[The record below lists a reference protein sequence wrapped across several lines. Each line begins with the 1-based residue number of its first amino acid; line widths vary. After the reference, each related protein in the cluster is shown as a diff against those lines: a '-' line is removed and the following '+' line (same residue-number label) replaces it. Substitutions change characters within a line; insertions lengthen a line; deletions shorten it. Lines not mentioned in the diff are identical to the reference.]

1 MFKKVKICKICEDR
15 KGNMTYIDFKD
26 TTKLTRF
33 VTDQGKMI
41 PRRTS
46 GNCAKCQRLLKRAI
60 KRARYLA
67 LMPYVMD
74 NSK

>member
-15 KGNMTYIDFKD
+15 KNNETYIDFKD

>member
-1 MFKKVKICKICEDR
+1 MFKKVKICKICEDS
-15 KGNMTYIDFKD
+15 KDNVAYIDFRD
-26 TTKLTRF
+26 TAKLTRF
-33 VTDQGKMI
+33 VTEQGKMI

-46 GNCAKCQRLLKRAI
+46 GNCAKCQRLVKRAI
-60 KRARYLA
+60 KRARHLA